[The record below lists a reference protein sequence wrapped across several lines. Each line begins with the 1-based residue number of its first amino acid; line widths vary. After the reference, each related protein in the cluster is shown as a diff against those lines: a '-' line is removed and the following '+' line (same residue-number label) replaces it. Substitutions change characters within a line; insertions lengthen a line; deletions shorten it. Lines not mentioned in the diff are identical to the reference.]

1 MIDSLKTGI
10 GRLRLMGILE
20 GASLL
25 ILLFI
30 CVPMKHMAGNPMG
43 SEIVGPIHGIFFIL
57 YIIFLFQ
64 VKSELNW
71 PWNKTIIAIIGCFIP
86 FGTFYVN
93 AKILPHTVK
102 S

>member
-1 MIDSLKTGI
+1 MIDSLKTSI

-25 ILLFI
+25 ILIGI
-30 CVPMKHMAGNPMG
+30 CVPLKHMAGDPRG
-43 SEIVGPIHGIFFIL
+43 SEIIGPIHGVFFIL
-57 YIIFLFQ
+57 YIIFLIQ
-64 VKSELNW
+64 VKMELGW
-71 PWNKTIIAIIGCFIP
+71 PWNKTLIAVIACFIP

-102 S
+102 G